1 MTERQGWIEAGVVL
15 RPHGVRGEVI
25 VDLKRDLLDHV
36 TEGREFRVTSR
47 TGEESRLEVERAREH
62 QGRLIV
68 KFKGH
73 ETREDAEG
81 LRAFAVWM
89 TREQIGPLEPG
100 RWFVQDIVGID
111 VFTDEGEHLGE
122 VAEVMS
128 MPANDVYVVIGGGRE
143 VLLPAT
149 EEVIREVDLERGKML
164 VHLIE
169 GLRQGG
175 A

>member
-1 MTERQGWIEAGVVL
+1 MTERHEWIEAGAVL
-15 RPHGVRGEVI
+15 RPHGIRGEVI

-36 TEGREFRVTSR
+36 TEGFELRVTSR
-47 TGEESRLEVERAREH
+47 TGEESRRKVERAREH

-68 KFKGH
+68 HFRGC
-73 ETREDAEG
+73 ETREDAEA
-81 LRAFAVWM
+81 LRGCAVWM

-100 RWFVQDIVGID
+100 RWFVQDIVGIA

-122 VAEVMS
+122 LTEVMS
-128 MPANDVYVVIGGGRE
+128 MPANDVYVVKGGEGE
-143 VLLPAT
+143 ILLPAT
-149 EEVIREVDLERGKML
+149 EEVIREVDLERGRML